1 MVIFVL
7 ILIVVYII
15 GMVLTAMLIQDLFYI
30 DERKTSTTKW
40 ILSMVLVLLS
50 FIGLLLSFLFCVFIV
65 LFDDVVIDNYK
76 KWAIYKIFF
85 RK

>member
-1 MVIFVL
+1 
-7 ILIVVYII
+7 
-15 GMVLTAMLIQDLFYI
+15 MVLTAMLIQNLFYI

-50 FIGLLLSFLFCVFIV
+50 FVGLILSFLFCVFIV
-65 LFDDVVIDNYK
+65 IFDGVVIDNYK

-85 RK
+85 RR

>member
-1 MVIFVL
+1 ML

-15 GMVLTAMLIQDLFYI
+15 GMVLTAMFIQNLFY
-30 DERKTSTTKW
+30 DNGYKTSIAKW
-40 ILSMVLVLLS
+40 ILSIVLVLLS
-50 FIGLLLSFLFCVFIV
+50 FGGLFLSFLYCIFIM
-65 LFDDVVIDNYK
+65 FFEDIVIDNYK

>member
-1 MVIFVL
+1 MIIFIL
-7 ILIVVYII
+7 ILILVYTI
-15 GMVLTAMLIQDLFYI
+15 GMILTAMLIQNLFYI

-50 FIGLLLSFLFCVFIV
+50 FVGLILSFLYCVFIV
-65 LFDDVVIDNYK
+65 LFEDVVIDNYK

-85 RK
+85 RR

>member
-7 ILIVVYII
+7 IFIVVYII
-15 GMVLTAMLIQDLFYI
+15 GMILTAMFIRSLFY
-30 DERKTSTTKW
+30 DHGYKTSITKW

-50 FIGLLLSFLFCVFIV
+50 FVGLILSFPFCVFIV
-65 LFDDVVIDNYK
+65 LFDGVVIDNYK

>member
-7 ILIVVYII
+7 ILILVYII
-15 GMVLTAMLIQDLFYI
+15 GMILTAMFIQSLFYI
-30 DERKTSTTKW
+30 DERKTSTTEW

-50 FIGLLLSFLFCVFIV
+50 FIGLILSLLFCVFIV
-65 LFDDVVIDNYK
+65 IFDGVVIDNYK

>member
-1 MVIFVL
+1 MVIFIL

-15 GMVLTAMLIQDLFYI
+15 GAILTPPFIQGLFYT

-40 ILSMVLVLLS
+40 ILSMVVVLLS
-50 FIGLLLSFLFCVFIV
+50 FVGLILSFLYCVFIV
-65 LFDDVVIDNYK
+65 LFEDVVIDNYK

>member
-15 GMVLTAMLIQDLFYI
+15 GMVLTARFIQNLFY
-30 DERKTSTTKW
+30 DNGNKTSIAKW
-40 ILSMVLVLLS
+40 ILSVVLVLLS
-50 FIGLLLSFLFCVFIV
+50 FVGLLLSFLCGIFIV
-65 LFDDVVIDNYK
+65 LFEDIVIDNYK
-76 KWAIYKIFF
+76 EWVIYKIFF

>member
-7 ILIVVYII
+7 ILILVYII
-15 GMVLTAMLIQDLFYI
+15 GMILTAMFIQSLFYI

-50 FIGLLLSFLFCVFIV
+50 FIGLILSSLFCVFIV
-65 LFDDVVIDNYK
+65 IFDGVVIDNYK

-85 RK
+85 RR

>member
-15 GMVLTAMLIQDLFYI
+15 GMVLTAMLIQNLFYI

-50 FIGLLLSFLFCVFIV
+50 FVGLILSFLFCVFIV

-85 RK
+85 RR

>member
-50 FIGLLLSFLFCVFIV
+50 FVGLILSFLFCVFIV

-85 RK
+85 RR